1 MNIFNIYTK
10 MKKTILALGAIA
22 MMAACTQTKN
32 NPFLEEWDTPYGI
45 PPFEKIQLTD
55 YIPAIK
61 AGIEEQNKELE
72 AILNNQEAPT
82 FENTIAA
89 YELSGKTLTKT
100 SAVLFNLQETEGSD
114 EMNKVVEEATAL
126 MTEHEDNISM
136 NKAFFGRVK
145 AVYEAEQSGLTR
157 EQQMVL
163 KKLYQSFTRNGVD
176 LDEAAQARLKEINQ
190 KIAAAQQKFGTNLL
204 AENNAF
210 KEKFGVPVSSYTSEM
225 TSCEDRSRREEMFK
239 AYSSRGNNGNEYDNK
254 ALCLEILKLRAER
267 AKLLGFDNFAAYQ
280 LDNKMAHD
288 PGTVDAFLDKII
300 GPAVSKAK
308 EEIADMQKVMD
319 EDIQADKVAAGS
331 KIESWDWFYYAEK
344 VRQRKY
350 SLDENLTKPY
360 FRMENVRDGIFFA
373 AHTLYGINVEPL
385 KDVPLYNP
393 AVEAFKVTDA
403 DGSLLGIFTTDYF
416 PRASKRGGAWMTN
429 FREQYV
435 DADGNDVRPIIINV
449 GNMTAPT
456 ETLPALF
463 TIDEVETVFHEFGHA
478 LHGLLT
484 KCHYPSVSGTNVAR
498 DFVETFSQFNENW
511 AFQPEILA
519 EYAKHYETG
528 EVIPDSLVAKI
539 NNARK
544 FNQGFMTSE
553 LCAASILDMKWH
565 ELAEEDLAKLSEG
578 DQAANVA
585 EFEKKVCKEMGL
597 IDEIIPRYRTTYF
610 NHIFNSGYS
619 AGYYS
624 YLWAEVLDKDAFE
637 YFQQQGIYNPEVAM
651 KFRQTFLEKGG
662 SEEPMTLYLSFRG
675 AQPDPGA
682 LLRARGL
689 TE

>member
-1 MNIFNIYTK
+1 
-10 MKKTILALGAIA
+10 
-22 MMAACTQTKN
+22 MMAACTQTKSGN
-32 NPFLEEWDTPYGI
+32 VLLEPWDTPYGI
-45 PPFEKIQLTD
+45 PPFEKIQLSD

-72 AILNNQEAPT
+72 AILSNQEAPT
-82 FENTIAA
+82 FDNTVAA
-89 YELSGKTLTKT
+89 YDLSGQLLTNV
-100 SAVLFNLQETEGSD
+100 SAILFNLQETDGGD
-114 EMNKVVEEATAL
+114 EMNKIAEEATAL
-126 MTEHEDNISM
+126 LTEHEDNISM
-136 NKAFFGRVK
+136 NKDLFNRVK
-145 AVYEAEQSGLTR
+145 AVYDADQSGLTR

-176 LDEAAQARLKEINQ
+176 LDEASQARLKEINQ
-190 KIAAAQQKFGTNLL
+190 KIAADQQKFGTNLL
-204 AENNAF
+204 AESNAF
-210 KEKFGVPVSSYTSEM
+210 KDRFGIPVSSYTTEM
-225 TSCEDRSRREEMFK
+225 TTCEDRSRREEMFK

-280 LDNKMAHD
+280 LDNKMAKD
-288 PGTVDAFLDKII
+288 PATVDAFLGKII
-300 GPAVSKAK
+300 APAVAKAK
-308 EEIADMQKVMD
+308 EEIVDMQKVMD
-319 EDIQADKVAAGS
+319 EDIAAGKVAAGS

-360 FRMENVRDGIFFA
+360 FRMENVRAGIFYA
-373 AHTLYGINVEPL
+373 AHKLYGINVEPL

-416 PRASKRGGAWMTN
+416 PRSTKRGGAWMTN
-429 FREQYV
+429 FREQYI
-435 DADGNDVRPIIINV
+435 DAEGNDVRPIIINV

-456 ETLPALF
+456 DSLPSLLS
-463 TIDEVETVFHEFGHA
+463 IDEVETVFHEFGHA

-511 AFQPEILA
+511 AFQPEMLA

-528 EVIPDSLVAKI
+528 EVIPDSLVTKI
-539 NNARK
+539 VNARK

-565 ELAEEDLAKLSEG
+565 ELTEADLAKLSEG
-578 DQAANVA
+578 DQTANVA

-637 YFQQQGIYNPEVAM
+637 YFKEQGIYNPEVAL

-675 AQPDPGA
+675 AAPDPGA
-682 LLRARGL
+682 LLRARGIA
-689 TE
+689 E

>member
-1 MNIFNIYTK
+1 
-10 MKKTILALGAIA
+10 
-22 MMAACTQTKN
+22 MMSACTQTRT

-45 PPFEKIQLTD
+45 PPFEKIQLSD
-55 YIPAIK
+55 YIPAVK

-72 AILNNQEAPT
+72 AIINNPEAPT
-82 FENTIAA
+82 FENTVAA
-89 YELSGKTLTKT
+89 YELSGRTLSKTT
-100 SAVLFNLQETEGSD
+100 AVLFNLQETEGSD

-136 NKAFFGRVK
+136 NKDFFQRVK
-145 AVYEAEQSGLTR
+145 TVNDADQSGLTR

-176 LDEAAQARLKEINQ
+176 LDEAAQARIKEINQ

-210 KEKFGVPVSSYTSEM
+210 KEKFGIPVSSYTSEM

-288 PGTVDAFLDKII
+288 PQTVDAFLNRII
-300 GPAVSKAK
+300 GPAVAKAK

-319 EDIQADKVAAGS
+319 EDILVGKIAAGS

-360 FRMENVRDGIFFA
+360 FRMENVRNGIFYA
-373 AHTLYGINVEPL
+373 AHKLYGINVEPL

-416 PRASKRGGAWMTN
+416 PRSSKRGGAWMTN

-435 DADGNDVRPIIINV
+435 DAQGNDIRPIIINV
-449 GNMTAPT
+449 GNMTSPT
-456 ETLPALF
+456 DSLPALF

-565 ELAEEDLAKLSEG
+565 ELTEEDLAKLSEG

-585 EFEKKVCKEMGL
+585 DFEKKVCKEMGL

-637 YFQQQGIYNPEVAM
+637 YFKQQGIYNPEVAL

-689 TE
+689 TD